1 MNYISKFY
9 FTGKDV
15 DTLSNK
21 ITQRKEEIQY
31 FDLNTPQIRDE
42 RWQNVEKA
50 MLHMHLPNATDP
62 HDTEVWI
69 QVKMVMMNKHHGVIF
84 KQKHNFKTELL
95 PDQGG
100 WIEIDVRDMVSH
112 WMKGQNYGFTISVES
127 AKGQKLNTSFQ
138 HQQQN
143 GQVSLHT
150 ILCTCKNLLGKKM
163 EYYTNISN
171 CTYLIIFSKNNF
183 FSRLHFCN

>member
-1 MNYISKFY
+1 MTYILKYLFLL
-9 FTGKDV
+9 GKDV

-31 FDLNTPQIRDE
+31 FDLNTPQIKDE

-62 HDTEVWI
+62 DDTEVFI
-69 QVKMVMMNKHHGVIF
+69 QVKMVMMNKHHGVDF
-84 KQKHNFKTELL
+84 KQKHNFHTELL

-100 WIEIDVRDMVSH
+100 WIEIDVRDMVAH
-112 WMKGQNYGFTISVES
+112 WLKHPVENYGFSISVES
-127 AKGQKLNTSFQ
+127 AKGHRFNVSFQ

-143 GQVSLHT
+143 GQVSKS
-150 ILCTCKNLLGKKM
+150 I
-163 EYYTNISN
+163 
-171 CTYLIIFSKNNF
+171 
-183 FSRLHFCN
+183 

>member
-143 GQVSLHT
+143 GQVSL
-150 ILCTCKNLLGKKM
+150 LYMYLV
-163 EYYTNISN
+163 NI
-171 CTYLIIFSKNNF
+171 C
-183 FSRLHFCN
+183 

>member
-143 GQVSLHT
+143 GQVSL
-150 ILCTCKNLLGKKM
+150 LYVFVVKTC
-163 EYYTNISN
+163 
-171 CTYLIIFSKNNF
+171 
-183 FSRLHFCN
+183 